1 MATSKTTS
9 AAAEPHARGDR
20 KPKAG
25 GGRNLAV
32 CIGILIAIGISYS
45 ALLVYYRGES
55 DARSSDLQV
64 GDATVPDR
72 LDVYAR
78 LLSVDQQQEQAVVR
92 LNFEP
97 KGSVANPA
105 GALAGP
111 LKLFVNSAN
120 GSQER
125 TFESGKMMNP
135 TDVTLD
141 MYDGSITDYPFD
153 RFTTELQVGASTSS
167 PSAAGTQT
175 VPVVVDFVGSLH
187 GLKVE
192 ESALTSQESGGVV
205 PVNVTISRSPTTIAI
220 AGFIMALLLAMAL
233 SVLILT
239 LSVALWGQKL
249 ELPVVTLLGA
259 LLFGFV
265 AFRNT
270 LPGTP
275 PVGALS
281 DFLAFFWAEGIVAIC
296 LFVLVAVYLKRILRP
311 TPAP

>member
-1 MATSKTTS
+1 MT
-9 AAAEPHARGDR
+9 P
-20 KPKAG
+20 
-25 GGRNLAV
+25 V
-32 CIGILIAIGISYS
+32 
-45 ALLVYYRGES
+45 
-55 DARSSDLQV
+55 
-64 GDATVPDR
+64 
-72 LDVYAR
+72 
-78 LLSVDQQQEQAVVR
+78 
-92 LNFEP
+92 
-97 KGSVANPA
+97 
-105 GALAGP
+105 
-111 LKLFVNSAN
+111 
-120 GSQER
+120 
-125 TFESGKMMNP
+125 
-135 TDVTLD
+135 DVTLD

-167 PSAAGTQT
+167 PSAAETQT

-187 GLKVE
+187 GLRVE
-192 ESALTSQESGGVV
+192 ESALTSQESGGVI

-220 AGFIMALLLAMAL
+220 AVFIMALLLAMAL

-239 LSVALWGQKL
+239 LSVSLWGQKL